1 MGINSTEVAYG
12 FGQMGSGH
20 IKAAATDLMPPAGLV
35 IVAITM
41 LADVSFAV
49 LTADTHLN
57 GSNVAA
63 KQGGDG
69 TAYFGT
75 GTQILANGIDADDTD
90 TVESVVVAN
99 DVVFPKGLTIYG
111 RWTSVSLQAD
121 STHGVICY
129 YGPAHV
135 GATVPAIS

>member
-1 MGINSTEVAYG
+1 MGQNSTEVSYG

-20 IKAAATDLMPPAGLV
+20 IKAAANDLLPPAGSV
-35 IVAITM
+35 TVAITM

-49 LTADTHLN
+49 LTADIHLQ
-57 GSNVAA
+57 GPNVAA
-63 KQGGDG
+63 RQGGDG
-69 TAYFGT
+69 TAYIGT
-75 GTQILANGIDADDTD
+75 GTQILANGIDVSNTD
-90 TVESVVVAN
+90 AIQSLAVAN

-129 YGPAHV
+129 YGPAYV
-135 GATVPAIS
+135 GAAVPAIS

>member
-1 MGINSTEVAYG
+1 MGVNSTEVSYG

-20 IKAAATDLMPPAGLV
+20 IKAAATDLMPPAGSV

-49 LTADTHLN
+49 LTADIHLN
-57 GSNVAA
+57 GSNVTAN
-63 KQGGDG
+63 QGGDG

-135 GATVPAIS
+135 GAAVPAIS

>member
-1 MGINSTEVAYG
+1 MGVNSTDVAYS

-20 IKAAATDLMPPAGLV
+20 IKAAANDLMPPAGSV

-57 GSNVAA
+57 GNNVAA

-69 TAYFGT
+69 TAYIGT

-90 TVESVVVAN
+90 TVESVVIAN

-121 STHGVICY
+121 STHGIICY